1 MPNAA
6 KNPPDHEEV
15 GVGGEGDEEEPGKE
29 ERADQ
34 PTNLKWKIV
43 KILLANH
50 QTFFLPSSWPSIP
63 PRRHIGIVE
72 NILRLA
78 EKICLWKDMF
88 TNIILHLCCKNVKLT

>member
-34 PTNLKWKIV
+34 PTNLKWKVV
-43 KILLANH
+43 KNSFGQPPNLFPAKQLAQHPTQETHWNRGKYIE
-50 QTFFLPSSWPSIP
+50 T
-63 PRRHIGIVE
+63 R
-72 NILRLA
+72 
-78 EKICLWKDMF
+78 WKDLFM
-88 TNIILHLCCKNVKLT
+88 KRYVY